1 MAISFQPTAGDH
13 TAEPYLRGPYEAVD
27 TESTIAGLEVLSGEI
42 PADLEGLFVRNG
54 SNPAFDPPGRYH
66 WFDGDGMV
74 HGVHFSAGSASY
86 RNRWVRTAG
95 LEADLDAGHARLA
108 GILEQPDFSVPGGPF
123 KDTANTDVV
132 THAGRLFAL
141 WWLSGAVHEL
151 DPATLE
157 TLGVCTFGDTLGV
170 TMNAHPKVDPAT
182 GEMVFTSYSML
193 PPYLHMGVV
202 GPDSTVTHL
211 EAIDLP
217 GPRLQHDL
225 AITPRYTVLLDMSM
239 MFDPDELARGRTR
252 VRFFRDLP
260 SRIGVVPRHGTNAD
274 VRWFDVAPFFM
285 YHVINAHEE
294 GDEVVLRGC
303 RMADPL
309 VGDDHNAVTPI
320 SLSRTIPHLGHLR
333 LEPVL
338 WQWRCNLATGAVT
351 EGPVDDTVSEFPRIN
366 DRFMGLDVTYSYSP
380 TFADRPTLAFD
391 GLVRHDLRNGAT
403 TTHHYDHGWLGNEAV
418 FAPSSDPRRTGESD
432 GYLITF
438 VTNEHNGA
446 SEVHVFD
453 PTNLAAGPVT
463 RLGIPVR
470 IPLGYHTEWVPEPA
484 SPTAAASDTTAPA
497 SATSTSPHHRRST
510 TPPPPV

>member
-1 MAISFQPTAGDH
+1 VAISF
-13 TAEPYLRGPYEAVD
+13 EPSVSDDPAKAYLRGPYRPVT
-27 TESTIAGLEVLSGEI
+27 TESTITDLTVLAGEI

-54 SNPAFDPPGRYH
+54 SNPVFEPPGRYH

-74 HGVHFSAGSASY
+74 HGVHFAAGSATY

-95 LEADLDAGHARLA
+95 LEADLDAGGARLA
-108 GILEQPDFSVPGGPF
+108 GILEPPDFTAADGPF

-157 TLGVCTFGDTLGV
+157 TLGVCDFNGTLDGS
-170 TMNAHPKVDPAT
+170 MNAHPKVDPAT
-182 GEMVFTSYSML
+182 GEMMFTSYSML

-202 GPDSTVTHL
+202 GPNGTVTHL

-239 MFDPDELARGRTR
+239 MFDPEQLARGRVTT
-252 VRFFRDLP
+252 RFFRDIP
-260 SRIGVVPRHGTNAD
+260 SRIGVVGRHGTNAD
-274 VRWFDVAPFFM
+274 VRWFEVSPFFM
-285 YHVINAHEE
+285 YHVVNAHEE
-294 GDEVVLRGC
+294 GDEVVLHGC

-309 VGDDHNAVTPI
+309 VGDANNAVTAVAA
-320 SLSRTIPHLGHLR
+320 SRTIPHLGHLR

-338 WQWRCNLATGAVT
+338 WRWRLNLVTGAVT

-366 DRFMGLDVTYSYSP
+366 DRFMGCDATYSYSP

-391 GLVRHDLRNGAT
+391 GLVRHHLGTGAT
-403 TTHHYDHGWLGNEAV
+403 TTHHFDPGWLGNEAV
-418 FAPSSDPRRTGESD
+418 FAPSSDPRRTAESD
-432 GYLITF
+432 GYLVTF
-438 VTNEHNGA
+438 VTNEHTGA
-446 SEVHVFD
+446 SEVQVFD
-453 PTNLAAGPVT
+453 PTSLACGPVT
-463 RLGIPVR
+463 RLDISVR
-470 IPLGYHTEWVPEPA
+470 VPPGYHTEWVPA
-484 SPTAAASDTTAPA
+484 S
-497 SATSTSPHHRRST
+497 TSTGH
-510 TPPPPV
+510 

>member
-1 MAISFQPTAGDH
+1 MAISIQPTAGDH
-13 TAEPYLRGPYEAVD
+13 VAEPYLRGPYEAVHS
-27 TESTIAGLEVLSGEI
+27 ESTIAELDVLSGEI

-74 HGVHFSAGSASY
+74 HGVHFAAGSASY
-86 RNRWVRTAG
+86 RNRWVRTTG
-95 LEADLDAGHARLA
+95 LEADLDAGGARLA

-123 KDTANTDVV
+123 KDTANTDLV

-157 TLGVCTFGDTLGV
+157 TLGVCDFGGTLDV
-170 TMNAHPKVDPAT
+170 TMNAHPKVDPTT

-193 PPYLHMGVV
+193 PPFLHMGVV
-202 GPDSTVTHL
+202 GPDGTVTHL

-239 MFDPDELARGRTR
+239 MFDPAELARGRTK

-274 VRWFDVAPFFM
+274 VRWFEVDPFFM
-285 YHVINAHEE
+285 YHVVNAHES
-294 GDEVVLRGC
+294 GDEVILHGC

-309 VGDDHNAVTPI
+309 VGDASNAATAV
-320 SLSRTIPHLGHLR
+320 SASRTIPHLGHLR

-338 WQWRCNLATGAVT
+338 WQWRCNLVTGAVT
-351 EGPVDDTVSEFPRIN
+351 EGPIDDTVSEFPRIN
-366 DRFMGLDVTYSYSP
+366 DRFMGLDITYSYSP

-391 GLVRHDLRNGAT
+391 GLVRHNLASGAT
-403 TTHHYDHGWLGNEAV
+403 TTHHYDDGWLGNEAV

-432 GYLITF
+432 GYLVTF
-438 VTNEHNGA
+438 VTNEHTGA

-470 IPLGYHTEWVPEPA
+470 VPLGYHTEWVPEPGTPVA
-484 SPTAAASDTTAPA
+484 STTPSASTTTSPGTTAP
-497 SATSTSPHHRRST
+497 SPM
-510 TPPPPV
+510 

>member
-1 MAISFQPTAGDH
+1 MAISLQPPTSDA
-13 TAEPYLRGPYEAVD
+13 AANAYLCGPYEAVT
-27 TESTIAGLEVLSGEI
+27 TESTIADLVVLAGEI
-42 PADLEGLFVRNG
+42 PADLDGLFVRNG

-74 HGVHFSAGSASY
+74 HGVHFASGSASY

-95 LEADLDAGHARLA
+95 LEADMDAGRARLA
-108 GILEQPDFSVPGGPF
+108 GILEPPDFSTPGGPF

-151 DPATLE
+151 DVATLD
-157 TLGVCTFGDTLGV
+157 TLGVCDFDGTLDV

-182 GEMVFTSYSML
+182 KEMVFTSYSML

-202 GPDSTVTHL
+202 GATGTVTHL

-239 MFDPDELARGRTR
+239 MFDPDHLARGRMTTT
-252 VRFFRDLP
+252 FRRDMP
-260 SRIGVVPRHGTNAD
+260 SRIGIVGRHGTNAD
-274 VRWFDVAPFFM
+274 VRWFEVAPFFM
-285 YHVINAHEE
+285 YHVVNAHEE
-294 GDEVVLRGC
+294 GDEVVLHGC
-303 RMADPL
+303 RMANPL
-309 VGDDHNAVTPI
+309 VGDRHNDVTAV
-320 SLSRTIPHLGHLR
+320 SASRTIPHLGHLR

-338 WQWRCNLATGAVT
+338 WQWRCNLVTGAVT
-351 EGPVDDTVSEFPRIN
+351 EGPVDDTVAEFPRIN
-366 DRFMGLDVTYSYSP
+366 DRFMGLDATYSYSP
-380 TFADRPTLAFD
+380 TFADRSTLAFD
-391 GLVRHDLRNGAT
+391 GLVRHHLATGAT
-403 TTHHYDHGWLGNEAV
+403 TVHHHDPGWLGNEAV

-438 VTNEHNGA
+438 VTNEHSGA

-453 PTNLAAGPVT
+453 PSNLACGPIT

-470 IPLGYHTEWVPEPA
+470 VPLGYHTEWVPAP
-484 SPTAAASDTTAPA
+484 APA
-497 SATSTSPHHRRST
+497 SA
-510 TPPPPV
+510 